1 MKKRELSES
10 ERHVIIDKGTEM
22 PFSGKYWNNRQP
34 GTYVCRQCGTPLYR
48 SADKFDAGCG
58 WPSFDDAI
66 PGAVIRRPDAD
77 GIRTEIVCAACGG
90 HLGHVFTGER
100 FTPKNTRHCVN
111 SISLEFIPET
121 QPEAT
126 NGYETA
132 VFAGG
137 CFWGV
142 EYYMQKAPGVISV
155 ESGYTGGS
163 VPAPS
168 YEEVCSDRTG
178 HAEAV
183 RVTFDPTQTTYEA
196 LARLFLRYMTRNRS
210 IGRAR
215 TSAGSTARKSS
226 ITARHSTEPRK
237 GLSTSWWRK
246 AMT

>member
-121 QPEAT
+121 RSEAT

-163 VPAPS
+163 VPAPLTKR
-168 YEEVCSDRTG
+168 YAAT
-178 HAEAV
+178 
-183 RVTFDPTQTTYEA
+183 
-196 LARLFLRYMTRNRS
+196 ARAMLKRYGSPSTRRRPLTKHSPASFLRYMTRNRS

-237 GLSTSWWRK
+237 GLSTSWWQK